1 MNLLPRKIQQVVLE
15 LRLGALFCTLKM
27 EDNDGAGTMIK
38 LDSTNYSI
46 WKSRVE
52 DLSFCK
58 DLYDPIE
65 RKMVLNQQINL
76 MEIERK

>member
-1 MNLLPRKIQQVVLE
+1 
-15 LRLGALFCTLKM
+15 M